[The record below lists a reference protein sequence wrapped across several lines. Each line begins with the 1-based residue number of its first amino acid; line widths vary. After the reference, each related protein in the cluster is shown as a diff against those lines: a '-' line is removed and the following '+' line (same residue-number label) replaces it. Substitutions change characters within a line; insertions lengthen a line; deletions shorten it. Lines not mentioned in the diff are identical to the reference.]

1 MRRDVTRTIV
11 KGGLVVAPGGAIH
24 ADILIEEGR
33 IAGLVERMEAG
44 PADEVID
51 AAGLVILPGA
61 IDAHTHFIQDDPV
74 IGLSSEEESEGFVNG
89 GRAAAAGGVTTV
101 VEMPQATPPTLDG
114 HSFRR
119 RRDLASREAIVD
131 FALWGGVCA
140 GQEAAA
146 LDEQIAEGA
155 VGFKAF
161 MCDSDPTFP
170 GVQDDQLLA
179 TLEHLKDTPYLF
191 GLHAESDS
199 LLHAGLRRMAETGRT
214 DPRAHADSRPPIVE
228 IEAVNRAIFF
238 AEATGGWVHIVH
250 LSTPG
255 AAQLVRDAKERGVKV
270 TAETCPQY
278 LALDLDDL
286 DRLAGFAKCA
296 PAIRDREQVEALWT
310 YVADGMID
318 CITSDHCG
326 YSYESKKRGDDNIW
340 LAPNGLS
347 GVQTLLPVFISEARA
362 RGLSWEHI
370 ADVTATTPAELWHLA
385 PRKGLIQIGADADL
399 AIVDPDA
406 RWTVT
411 NDGLEHSH
419 KWTPFAGRELQG
431 RVVRTMLR
439 GTTIYRHDRDDRI
452 LVQPGFGQFLPA
464 AINA

>member
-1 MRRDVTRTIV
+1 MARTII
-11 KGGLVVAPGGAIH
+11 KNGLVVAPGGEVH
-24 ADILIEEGR
+24 ADVVIENGK
-33 IAGLVERMEAG
+33 IAGLVDRAEVGAG
-44 PADEVID
+44 DEVID
-51 AAGLVILPGA
+51 AAGLVVLPGA
-61 IDAHTHFIQDDPV
+61 IDAHTHFIQDDPEV
-74 IGLSSEEESEGFVNG
+74 GVSSEEESEGFVNG

-119 RRDLASREAIVD
+119 RRELASKEAIVD

-140 GQEAAA
+140 GQDAAA

-170 GVQDDQLLA
+170 GVKDDQLLA
-179 TLEHLKDTPYLF
+179 TLEHLKETPYLF
-191 GLHAESDS
+191 GLHAESDA
-199 LLHAGLRRMAETGRT
+199 LLQAGLTRMIDSGRT
-214 DPRAHADSRPPIVE
+214 DPRSHADSRPPIVE

-238 AEATGGWVHIVH
+238 AETVGGWVHIVH

-255 AAQLVRDAKERGVKV
+255 AARLVHKAKARGVAV

-296 PAIRDREQVEALWT
+296 PAIRGGKEVELLWT
-310 YVADGMID
+310 YVADGTID

-326 YSYESKKRGDDNIW
+326 FTYESKKRGEKNIW
-340 LAPNGLS
+340 DAPNGLS
-347 GVQTLLPVFISEARA
+347 GVQTLLPVFISEARL
-362 RGLSWEHI
+362 RGLSWEQI
-370 ADVTATTPAELWHLA
+370 AHLTATAPAALWHLA
-385 PRKGLIQIGADADL
+385 PRKGAIKIGADADF
-399 AIVDPDA
+399 AVVDPEA

-411 NDGLEHSH
+411 NEDLLHSH
-419 KWTPFAGRELQG
+419 KWTPFAGREIQG
-431 RVVRTMLR
+431 RVVRTILR
-439 GTTIYRHDRDDRI
+439 GETIYRLDADERV

-464 AINA
+464 AIGIDA